1 LRIFKTRW
9 FNRFARQESIEG
21 TALIEAVKRA
31 SLGLIDADLGG
42 GLIKQRV
49 ARQGQGRSGGYRVLL
64 AFKLGD
70 MAVFL
75 FGFAKNARENISS
88 DELQTLREL
97 TSAWGRA
104 DEKAMQK
111 AIENGTLVEVGN
123 DS

>member
-1 LRIFKTRW
+1 LM
-9 FNRFARQESIEG
+9 
-21 TALIEAVKRA
+21 EAVKRA

-75 FGFAKNARENISS
+75 FGFAKNARENILS